1 MADANALFEVFY
13 LPRPMGQRF
22 CIHHPPRARPASG
35 AVVYVHPLAE
45 EMNKSRRMAALQARA
60 LAAQGC
66 AVLQIDLLGCG
77 DSSGDLAD
85 ADWDTWID
93 DVAAAANWLRQRHD
107 APLWIWGLRTGCLLA
122 AAAAARSSV
131 PIRLLFWQP
140 YLNGRLALQ
149 QFLRIEFAAH
159 LADGSGSAVLQQLRQ
174 RLASG
179 GTVQVAGYA
188 LPAALARGLEA
199 ARLDPPPNP
208 AAVEWFELS
217 NRSDATIAPPAEQA
231 QAAWRAMGWQVRSHC
246 LSGAAFWQSTE
257 IEEVPALIDST
268 TFAISRSGAKAG
280 AAP

>member
-1 MADANALFEVFY
+1 MADANAPFEAFQ
-13 LPRPMGQRF
+13 LPRPMGRRF
-22 CIHHPPRARPASG
+22 CIHHPPHTHRAVA

-45 EMNKSRRMAALQARA
+45 EMNKSRRMAAMQARA

-85 ADWDTWID
+85 ADWDAWIG
-93 DVAAAANWLRQRHD
+93 DVAAAADWLRQRHD
-107 APLWIWGLRTGCLLA
+107 APLWLWGLRTGCLLA
-122 AAAAARSSV
+122 TAAAARSSV
-131 PIRLLFWQP
+131 PVRLLLWQP

-174 RLASG
+174 RLARG
-179 GTVQVAGYA
+179 DTVHVAGYA
-188 LPAALARGLEA
+188 LSAALARGLEQ

-208 AAVEWFELS
+208 AEAEWFELS
-217 NRSDATIAPPAEQA
+217 SRADPTIAPPTEHA

-257 IEEVPALIDST
+257 IEEVPALIDAT
-268 TFAISRSGAKAG
+268 TLAVAHPGAEPG
-280 AAP
+280 APP